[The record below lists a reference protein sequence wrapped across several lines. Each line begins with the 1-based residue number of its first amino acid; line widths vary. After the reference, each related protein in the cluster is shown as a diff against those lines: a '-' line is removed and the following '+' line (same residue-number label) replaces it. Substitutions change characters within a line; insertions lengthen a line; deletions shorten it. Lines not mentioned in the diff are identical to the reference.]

1 MSDGKMA
8 YVGNGSGDGDIR
20 ATTDVDGTIL
30 NGGAGNDILRGG
42 KYGDILTG
50 GSGDDQLFGGSGG
63 DQFRFFGDQIEGA
76 SDSDDVYDLNFDLG
90 DTLVFGNFGAGTFS
104 DVAGVN
110 AFNSS
115 TGINSAASISSYEGI
130 VNAAA
135 GSTNV
140 TAFRQG
146 AGNNNLV
153 LQITDADGQVQ
164 SIVIS
169 NGYSQYIA
177 AGGSDGL

>member
-1 MSDGKMA
+1 MSDGKKS
-8 YVGNGSGDGDIR
+8 YVGGKAGDDDLR
-20 ATTDVDGTIL
+20 ANSTDQDGTIL

-42 KYGDILTG
+42 KYNDILTG
-50 GSGDDQLFGGSGG
+50 GAGDDQSFGGDGA
-63 DQFRFFGDQIEGA
+63 DQFRFFGDQIDGA
-76 SDSDDVYDLNFDLG
+76 SDSDDIYDLDFSEG
-90 DTLVFGNFGAGTFS
+90 DTLVFGNFGEGTFS
-104 DVAGVN
+104 DTDGVN
-110 AFNSS
+110 AFNN
-115 TGINSAASISSYEGI
+115 GSAAQISSFEGI

-140 TAFRQG
+140 TAFREG

-164 SIVIS
+164 NIVIT

-177 AGGSDGL
+177 AGGSEGL

>member
-1 MSDGKMA
+1 MSDGKKS
-8 YVGNGSGDGDIR
+8 YVGNGAGDGDIR
-20 ATTDVDGTIL
+20 AVSTDQDGTIL
-30 NGGAGNDILRGG
+30 NAGAGNDILRGG
-42 KYGDILTG
+42 RYNDILTG
-50 GSGDDQLFGGSGG
+50 GSGDDKMFGGDGA

-76 SDSDDVYDLNFDLG
+76 SDSDDVYDLDFAEGDL
-90 DTLVFGNFGAGTFS
+90 LVFGNFGGGTFS
-104 DVAGVN
+104 DVDGVN
-110 AFNSS
+110 AFNGGSD
-115 TGINSAASISSYEGI
+115 ARISSYEGI

-140 TAFRQG
+140 TAFREG

-164 SIVIS
+164 NIVIT